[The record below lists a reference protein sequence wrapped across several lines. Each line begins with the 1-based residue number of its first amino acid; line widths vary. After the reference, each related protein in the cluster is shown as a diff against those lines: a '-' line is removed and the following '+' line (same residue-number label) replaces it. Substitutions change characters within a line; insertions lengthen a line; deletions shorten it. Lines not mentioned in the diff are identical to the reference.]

1 MSALV
6 VWAQRRFKARRRAAS
21 RRWATRAAVAGVAVA
36 AVVITGFF
44 LANSSLFA
52 LRYVTVEGT
61 SRLTPAEVLNA
72 AAVREGTSL
81 VRLNPG
87 AVARRVERLAPVAD
101 AQVSRKWPHGLV
113 IHVVERKA
121 AGVVVSDGQVE
132 LLDATGVAFASVP
145 SAPHGLVTVNVP
157 DPVPGPGDVVAR
169 TAMRVLA
176 QLPAGVR
183 THVTTVTARSIDA
196 VSLRLADGR
205 TVVWGSAADGAT
217 KAAVLRTLMRRHA
230 QVYDVSTPT
239 VAVTRG

>member
-1 MSALV
+1 
-6 VWAQRRFKARRRAAS
+6 
-21 RRWATRAAVAGVAVA
+21 
-36 AVVITGFF
+36 
-44 LANSSLFA
+44 LFA
-52 LRYVTVEGT
+52 LHYVTVEGT

-72 AAVREGTSL
+72 AAVKEGSSL

-87 AVARRVERLAPVAD
+87 SVAQRVERLAPVAD
-101 AQVSRKWPHGLV
+101 AQVTRKWPHGLV
-113 IHVVERKA
+113 IHVVERKP
-121 AGVVVSDGQVE
+121 AGVVVSGDRME
-132 LLDATGVAFASVP
+132 LLDATGVAFASVA

-157 DPVPGPGDVVAR
+157 DPVPGPGDAVAR

-183 THVTTVTARSIDA
+183 KQARSVTARSIDA
-196 VSLRLADGR
+196 VSVRLNDGR
-205 TVVWGSAADGAT
+205 TVIWGSAADGTT